1 MKSIYLRSFKCFVGA
16 YLVWASFCGCMDDF
30 LEQPPISD
38 ITPENYLLTEDHLSA
53 YTIAR
58 YPFADDGCDIY
69 LADWGTDNQAKRS
82 YKNCWFPGEWK
93 VGQTGGSWN
102 FESIYPLNY
111 FLNIVVPRYEQKVLT
126 GNETNIRHYIGEGY
140 FLRAYE
146 YFQKLKVL
154 GDFPIIKETLPD
166 NKEILSEASKRSPRN
181 QVARFILED
190 LDRAIELMNN
200 SPVGGRNRLTQDVAY
215 LFKSR
220 VALFEATWLKYHK
233 GTALVPNGPG
243 WPGKEKDYNANFEY
257 SSGNIDGEI
266 DFFLDQAMEASK
278 VVAEKH
284 GLTENSKVIKE
295 STGDPSN
302 PYYEMYN
309 STNLN
314 AYDEVLL
321 WREFSNALAI
331 RHTYNGAAY
340 LQGPEGYTRQFVDN
354 FLLDN
359 GLPIYADNSGYYKG
373 DDYIENVKINRDWR
387 LRLFMKA
394 PGEVKAFI
402 NIPTPQIEQLPPICA
417 GSTTGAQTSE
427 TGYDVKKGLYYDKE
441 MSNGYGMDIT
451 ALPIFRAAEAYLI
464 YIEACYEKNGAIDE
478 LADKYWKAIR
488 VRAGVDPDYQKTIA
502 ATDMQKEALND
513 FGAYSHNEL
522 IDPTLYNIRRER
534 RCELMAEGFRFSDLK
549 RWRALDQVKNFH
561 PEGIKLWGPMGDLP
575 FEGSDPTKKLY
586 KDYFSYGFED
596 ETKNS
601 VSSPDLSEYLRV
613 HQININKTNLAYNGY
628 NWCEAHY
635 LDPIAVGHFLDS
647 AEDSK
652 TVEKS
657 PIYQNPGWPIEAGA
671 APLGY

>member
-1 MKSIYLRSFKCFVGA
+1 MKNIYCKSIVLTGCLLCTLCS
-16 YLVWASFCGCMDDF
+16 CMDDF
-30 LEQPPISD
+30 LEQAPISD

-53 YTIAR
+53 YTIAC

-69 LADWGTDNQAKRS
+69 LADWGTDNQTKRS
-82 YKNCWFPGEWK
+82 YQNYWIPGEWK
-93 VGQTGGSWN
+93 VEQNGGSWN

-111 FLNIVVPRYEQKVLT
+111 FLNTVVPRYEQKILT
-126 GNETNIRHYIGEGY
+126 GNETNIKHYIGEGY

-154 GDFPIIKETLPD
+154 GDFPIIKEILPD

-257 SSGNIDGEI
+257 SSGNIDSEI
-266 DFFLDQAMEASK
+266 DFFLEQAMEASK
-278 VVAEKH
+278 IVAEKH
-284 GLTENSKVIKE
+284 ELVQNSKVIRQLE
-295 STGDPSN
+295 SDPSN
-302 PYYEMYN
+302 PYFEMFN
-309 STNLN
+309 SINLDG
-314 AYDEVLL
+314 YDEVLL
-321 WREFSNALAI
+321 WREFSNSLAL
-331 RHTYNGAAY
+331 RHTYNGAVY
-340 LQGPEGYTRQFVDN
+340 SGGSNGYTRQFVDN

-359 GLPIYADNSGYYKG
+359 GLPIYADNTGYYKG
-373 DDYIENVKINRDWR
+373 DDYIENVKVNRDWR

-394 PGEVKAFI
+394 PGENKAFL
-402 NIPTPQIEQLPPICA
+402 NVQTIEVEPLPRIYTA
-417 GSTTGAQTSE
+417 SSDEGNNSG
-427 TGYDVKKGLYYDKE
+427 TGYDVKKGLSYDKT
-441 MSNGYGMDIT
+441 MSTGYGMDIT
-451 ALPIFRAAEAYLI
+451 ALPIFRVAEAYLN
-464 YIEACYEKNGAIDE
+464 YMEACYEKNGKLDDF
-478 LADKYWKAIR
+478 ADKYWTAIR
-488 VRAGVDPDYQKTIA
+488 IRAGVDPDYHKTIA
-502 ATDMQKEALND
+502 ATDMQKEAMND

-534 RCELMAEGFRFSDLK
+534 RCELMAEGFRYDDLR
-549 RWRALDQVKNFH
+549 RWRALDQVKDYQ
-561 PEGIKLWGPMGDLP
+561 PEGIKLWGPMKDLP
-575 FEGSDPTKKLY
+575 NPGSDPSKSLY

-596 ETKNS
+596 ETKNN